1 MMSQTKVGLNL
12 TKSILFLTGTRA
24 DYGKLKPLISIVE
37 SLEEF
42 DLNIFVTGMHTLSRY
57 GSTYMEIEEDG
68 FSDYL
73 YVLINQIYDESMDLI
88 LANTIIGL
96 SRYVHENPVD
106 MIIIHGDRL
115 ESLAGAIVGSFR
127 NILVCHIEGGER
139 SGTLDELLR
148 HAITKL
154 SHKHLVANAEAAKR
168 VRQLG
173 ENPSSI
179 HEIGSPETDAMLSE
193 SLPSIEEVKKRY
205 EIKFKKYSILI
216 FHPVTTESK
225 QFYNVVQNL
234 VNAVI
239 KSNLNYVVIYPN
251 NDEGSGVILNSYKNK
266 FKDNPNFKLF
276 PSMRFEYYLTLLK
289 NSNFIIGNSSSGIRE
304 APFYG
309 VKTVNIGTRQSNRY
323 SYQSIINTS
332 YIEEEI
338 INAINKVNNSGK
350 SEKSRH
356 FGFGNSAEQ
365 FAKLITDEQFWEVDI
380 QKQFHDLD

>member
-1 MMSQTKVGLNL
+1 MSQTKVGLNL

>member
-1 MMSQTKVGLNL
+1 MMSQTKVGFNL

-96 SRYVHENPVD
+96 SRYLHENPVD

>member
-1 MMSQTKVGLNL
+1 MSQTKVGFNL

-96 SRYVHENPVD
+96 SRYLHENPVD